1 MYIHVSTEDHKNI
14 AGIAYLQIKLKELN
28 PNLKIDGMM
37 GAETIVAFRDAIEKG
52 LKIADFRVDL
62 QGVGMNLIQSM
73 IRQAVMEVGR
83 KDFPIERLHDGQW
96 GDGTKKAIDLILN
109 DAMFK
114 DHFKAIRKLHE
125 DNPRPTTKLSDSTL
139 RSVQDRVRG
148 PRKSLVPLVYDEQN
162 KVKEG
167 THWCTGMEYEV
178 TEQTD
183 KLLAKA
189 MGYENPVI
197 TIHQMLAANYQIA
210 LEYYRGRA
218 VGIIIIRKVEVVPF
232 TSVADDSHVRS
243 VAVKDGETHLHGYIE
258 GIYVNKN
265 IRGVG
270 VGTRLL
276 VAAKYQCEQLGYER
290 IVFVRGPATHSLEDT
305 IDGVRNPKERIF
317 DQLVNGHGYRP
328 IATALDV
335 SRAERCVRY
344 LNKK

>member
-1 MYIHVSTEDHKNI
+1 MYHHISAEDHKNI

-37 GAETIVAFRDAIEKG
+37 GGETIAAFRDAIEEG
-52 LKIADFRVDL
+52 LGIPDFRVDL
-62 QGVGMNLIQSM
+62 QGVGINLIQSM
-73 IRQAVMEVGR
+73 IRQAVMEAGR

-96 GDGTKKAIDLILN
+96 GDGTKKAIDLITEPLLLRVRREVM
-109 DAMFK
+109 AE
-114 DHFKAIRKLHE
+114 LS
-125 DNPRPTTKLSDSTL
+125 RPITKLSDRTL
-139 RSVQDRVRG
+139 KSVQDRVRG
-148 PRKSLVPLVYDEQN
+148 PRKSLTPLVYDEQN

-189 MGYENPVI
+189 MGYENPVV

-218 VGIIIIRKVEVVPF
+218 VGIIIIRKVEAIPHISVP
-232 TSVADDSHVRS
+232 DDNQVRS
-243 VAVKDGETHLHGYIE
+243 VAVKEGESCLHGYIE
-258 GIYVNKN
+258 GIYVNKM
-265 IRGVG
+265 IRGAG

-276 VAAKYQCEQLGYER
+276 VAAKYRCEQLGYER

-305 IDGVRNPKERIF
+305 LDGVRNPKERIF

-328 IATALDV
+328 IATALDT

>member
-1 MYIHVSTEDHKNI
+1 MYTHISAEDHKNI

-62 QGVGMNLIQSM
+62 QGVGMNLIQGM
-73 IRQAVMEVGR
+73 IRQAVMEAGR

-96 GDGTKKAIDLILN
+96 GDGTKKAIDLIMEPLPLRVRREVM
-109 DAMFK
+109 AE
-114 DHFKAIRKLHE
+114 LS
-125 DNPRPTTKLSDSTL
+125 RPSTKLSDRTL
-139 RSVQDRVRG
+139 KSVQDRVGG
-148 PRKSLVPLVYDEQN
+148 PRRSLTPLVYDEQN

-218 VGIIIIRKVEVVPF
+218 VGIIIIRKVEVIPHI
-232 TSVADDSHVRS
+232 SAPDDNQVRS
-243 VAVKDGETHLHGYIE
+243 VAVKEGESRLHGYIE
-258 GIYVNKN
+258 GIYVNKM
-265 IRGVG
+265 IRGAG

-305 IDGVRNPKERIF
+305 LDGFRNPKERIF

-328 IATALDV
+328 IATALDA